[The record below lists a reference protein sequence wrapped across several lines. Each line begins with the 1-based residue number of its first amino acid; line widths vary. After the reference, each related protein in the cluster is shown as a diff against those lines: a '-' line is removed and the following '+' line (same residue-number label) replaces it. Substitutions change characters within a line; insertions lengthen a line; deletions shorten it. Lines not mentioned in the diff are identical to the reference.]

1 VLVFL
6 SVFSE
11 GKLFEVMFYGGERCI
26 YMSLNIRQGYPD
38 DLDSLV
44 LTEKKCFSFPCA
56 YSKNHLR
63 YLLTKA
69 NSTVLVENQGGVL
82 RGFII
87 VLYNDDMPGA
97 GIETLNVAPEYR
109 GKGIGHGLL
118 TAAEEEAKNRGQPI
132 ITLEVSSKNITAI
145 RLYEKCG
152 FSAREY
158 LPRYYQFP
166 HQGTRDAIRMAK
178 ILT

>member
-1 VLVFL
+1 
-6 SVFSE
+6 
-11 GKLFEVMFYGGERCI
+11 MP
-26 YMSLNIRQGYPD
+26 LNIRQGYSD
-38 DLDSLV
+38 DLESLAV
-44 LTEKKCFSFPCA
+44 MEKKCFAFPCA

-69 NSTVLVENQGGVL
+69 NSTVLVENQEGML

-87 VLYNDDMPGA
+87 VLYHDDMPSA

-109 GKGIGHGLL
+109 GKGIGRGLL
-118 TAAEEEAKNRGQPI
+118 TAAEKDVKNKGKYI
-132 ITLEVSSKNITAI
+132 ITLEVSSKNIPAI

-152 FSAREY
+152 FSPREY
-158 LPRYYQFP
+158 LPRYYHFL